1 MVSDAPPWHT
11 SRPRKHRNVHDQRS
25 MRPERGVN
33 EARVNQS
40 GGDEPGASEP
50 GVAAPAALRTATDL
64 PPRLFRLVV
73 PPIILPVFLSAA
85 DATVV
90 ATALPAIAAS
100 FGHVEYLSWIVVANL
115 IASTVAAPA
124 YGRLGDAF
132 GRRRMMM
139 VALGIFMAASA
150 LCALAANFW
159 LLLGSRMLQ
168 GLGGGGLMTLAQALI
183 GEHVP
188 PRQRGSYQGYLSAN
202 IVAGSTI
209 GPVMGGFITQA
220 FGWHAVFLAYLPV
233 GLVAWLLLIRL
244 PPGVPGPRAGGVDVI
259 GMVLLTGFIVPLLL
273 MVSQLQKLNVAALPN
288 LGGLLGLTVAGLL
301 MLLWQQR
308 RARAPLLALPLMR
321 IPAFWRSTVMGA
333 CSGASL
339 TAMMTFLP
347 IYLEVV
353 AGASAGQSGLLLIPL
368 TGAVSSGS
376 VLTGWLISR
385 TGRTAIFPTVGL
397 AMTAVSLVALA
408 IWAPSL
414 SRVQLS
420 WLLALGGVTQGS
432 AMITAQI
439 TVQAVAGVRQLG
451 AASASVQLSRSLGS
465 AFGAAA
471 AGAVLFGL
479 LSLMDPDTA
488 SLFTEMVRRG
498 PGVLDS
504 LAAARQ
510 VQAQAEIATAFRGV
524 FLTVAGF
531 SCVIVGCA
539 ATLPMRRL

>member
-1 MVSDAPPWHT
+1 M
-11 SRPRKHRNVHDQRS
+11 
-25 MRPERGVN
+25 
-33 EARVNQS
+33 
-40 GGDEPGASEP
+40 
-50 GVAAPAALRTATDL
+50 
-64 PPRLFRLVV
+64 
-73 PPIILPVFLSAA
+73 ILPVFLSAA
-85 DATVV
+85 DGTVV

-115 IASTVAAPA
+115 IASTIAAPA

-139 VALGIFMAASA
+139 IALGIFMAASC
-150 LCALAANFW
+150 LCALAPNFW
-159 LLLGSRMLQ
+159 LLLAARMLQ

-183 GEHVP
+183 GENVP

-202 IVAGSTI
+202 IVAGTTI

-233 GLVAWLLLIRL
+233 GLIALLLLTRL
-244 PPGVPGPRAGGVDVI
+244 PPGARGTRHAGFDLFGVL
-259 GMVLLTGFIVPLLL
+259 LLTGFIVPLLL
-273 MVSQLQKLNVAALPN
+273 MVSQLQRLSVAALPTV
-288 LGGLLGLTVAGLL
+288 GGLLALTVAGLAA
-301 MLLWQQR
+301 LLWQQR
-308 RARAPLLALPLMR
+308 QARAPLLALPLMR

-353 AGASAGQSGLLLIPL
+353 AGASPGQSGLLLIPL

-385 TGRTAIFPTVGL
+385 TGRTAIFPAVGL
-397 AMTAVSLVALA
+397 SITAVSLIALA

-414 SRVQLS
+414 SRMQLS

-439 TVQAVAGVRQLG
+439 TVQAVAGPRQLG

-465 AFGAAA
+465 AFGAAT

-498 PGVLDS
+498 PGVLETLS
-504 LAAARQ
+504 ANRQ
-510 VQAQAEIATAFRGV
+510 ALVQTEIATAFRGV
-524 FLTVAGF
+524 FVTVACF
-531 SCVIVGCA
+531 SCIIAACA